1 MDEISFKIS
10 QENYVKSNNL
20 KNINLDNNLN
30 LNNIVKENNPQRNT
44 QKSPNKTFEVIG
56 RFKVYTLYYDSNLDS
71 ILNKL

>member
-1 MDEISFKIS
+1 MNEILQVS
-10 QENYVKSNNL
+10 QENIKNLSNL
-20 KNINLDNNLN
+20 E
-30 LNNIVKENNPQRNT
+30 KESKPQRNT

>member
-10 QENYVKSNNL
+10 QENDVKSNNL

-30 LNNIVKENNPQRNT
+30 LNNIGKENKPQRNT

-56 RFKVYTLYYDSNLDS
+56 RFKVYTLFYDAELDL
-71 ILNKL
+71 ILKKV